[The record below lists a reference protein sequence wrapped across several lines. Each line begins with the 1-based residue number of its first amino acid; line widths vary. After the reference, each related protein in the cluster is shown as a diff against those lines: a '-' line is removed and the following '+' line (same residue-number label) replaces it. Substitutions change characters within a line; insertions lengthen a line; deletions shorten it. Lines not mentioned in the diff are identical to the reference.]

1 MSRTITV
8 ARVVACLLTLSGT
21 AVAAAETAEQAPL
34 AKAGDTYVSL
44 QVQGCEN
51 KCPSFEIYVFSNG
64 RMTFRSNNQYTAAKG
79 THYKSGMADIYNK
92 ISKYLADSGAFNT
105 PAECTQKNADTS
117 TATAQASKDSQVQT
131 ASWSSACAEQREKGR
146 SVVKVFVNQTGMWR
160 LIRSDTRYW
169 EKYWEDPEMTGRENV
184 SQ

>member
-1 MSRTITV
+1 MSRRITV

-21 AVAAAETAEQAPL
+21 AVAAEETAERAPL

-79 THYKSGMADIYNK
+79 IHYKSGMPDIYNK
-92 ISKYLADSGAFNT
+92 ISKYLAESGVFTT
-105 PAECTQKNADTS
+105 PVECAQKNADTS

-169 EKYWEDPEMTGRENV
+169 EKYWENPEMTG
-184 SQ
+184 S